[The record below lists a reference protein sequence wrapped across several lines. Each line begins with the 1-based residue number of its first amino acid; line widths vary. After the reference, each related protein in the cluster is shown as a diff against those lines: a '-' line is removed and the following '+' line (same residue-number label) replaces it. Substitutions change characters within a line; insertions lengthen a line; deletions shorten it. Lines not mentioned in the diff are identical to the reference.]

1 MNLKGRW
8 EIEGERSERGIKY
21 CPGSRQQTDVIKN
34 DTQRVVMVTAYLGS
48 DR

>member
-8 EIEGERSERGIKY
+8 EIEGERSEKGIKY
-21 CPGSRQQTDVIKN
+21 CLGSRQQTGVVKN
-34 DTQRVVMVTAYLGS
+34 DTQHMVVVTTYLGS